1 MDFLKSLPPLQTTD
15 SNSTTAAVNTTTTTA
30 TNTATTTAT
39 NTATT
44 TTTTTTTN
52 LNNLINES
60 KKKIHRLTQEVVNK
74 ISAGE
79 VIQRPSNALK
89 ELLENCLDA
98 KSTTIT
104 VTVKDGGMKFLQIQD
119 NGSGIRLEDMG
130 IVCER
135 FTTSKL
141 TKFEDLRSIQSFGF
155 RGEALSSI
163 SHVSHLKI
171 LTKTADSPCAY
182 RACYLNGK
190 LTPPSPNEQ
199 SSDPKPCAG
208 VNGTQITVEDLFFNT
223 PSRKNVLKN
232 TVDEHSRIVLLMK
245 KYAINNPTVS
255 FILKKQGDPTPEVHT
270 SGGQNSLEKDVIGSL
285 YGTDLSKEL
294 KIITIDPN
302 NPNPNNDDDDNISG
316 SQIKNSNLNRLDFTM
331 KGFFSSTNYNSK
343 KINFILFI
351 NGRLVDSKNL
361 KTGLEQ
367 VYSKYLPKGTHPFMF
382 IRLLVPP
389 KNIDVNIHPTKSEV
403 KILHEEQIIEFIQQ
417 KVDQELSISSNSK
430 TFSTQ
435 ILLPGFDQDNVS
447 SSQKKQKNSQ
457 SSSTQTKSTNNNNNP
472 TSRKEPIEYAKDK
485 IRSDSKSQTLDA
497 FLNPMDYN
505 NNNDSS
511 IDDNDGSGIGRYDD
525 VDGSAGAAGAGGKFN
540 DNLIFNDNSENEA
553 PRDIDNPLSSVTP
566 IKSKEQRQQ
575 QSTTTTTTTTTTTA
589 TTKSNSP
596 ASKNDIKKLQEHTFI
611 TPRKTRKYKQV
622 ELTSI
627 KTLISEFQSNVH
639 DGLKEFFNDCVFVGC
654 LDHSYALVQFGKKLY
669 LINLENITKELFYQ
683 LSLLRFSDFD
693 SIKFSQSLSIYSLLL
708 VSLDSPLSGWME
720 SDGPKDKIAD
730 YLTKLL
736 ISKKELLNEYFSI
749 EINEDGELVGIPQVL
764 DHYVPCT
771 DNLPIFLLK
780 LATEVEWEFEKECF
794 AGIVK
799 EISSFFKIEPSF
811 LKLRDTQVNN
821 QQQTNSTTT
830 TNNINFIKKDGKEW
844 IIQHLIF
851 PAFRK
856 LSPPKKFANDGSVI
870 QITTLDNL
878 YKVFERC

>member
-15 SNSTTAAVNTTTTTA
+15 GNSTTS
-30 TNTATTTAT
+30 
-39 NTATT
+39 
-44 TTTTTTTN
+44 TTTN
-52 LNNLINES
+52 SNSNLINES

-119 NGSGIRLEDMG
+119 NGTGIRLEDMG

-171 LTKTADSPCAY
+171 LTKTADSSCAY

-190 LTPPSPNEQ
+190 LTPPSPNET

-294 KIITIDPN
+294 KIITIDSN
-302 NPNPNNDDDDNISG
+302 NSNNNNDDNNIDGISNNSG
-316 SQIKNSNLNRLDFTM
+316 QIKNSNLNRLDFTM
-331 KGFFSSTNYNSK
+331 KGFFSSTNYNTK

-367 VYSKYLPKGTHPFMF
+367 VYSKYLPKGTHPFIF

-435 ILLPGFDQDNVS
+435 ILLPGFDQDSSSSS

-457 SSSTQTKSTNNNNNP
+457 TSSTQTKSTNNNNP
-472 TSRKEPIEYAKDK
+472 TTRKEPIEYAKDK

-505 NNNDSS
+505 NNDS
-511 IDDNDGSGIGRYDD
+511 IDHDNNNDDSIGRHGDDHDNDGDGGR
-525 VDGSAGAAGAGGKFN
+525 SNSKFN
-540 DNLIFNDNSENEA
+540 DNLIFNDSGEIEA
-553 PRDIDNPLSSVTP
+553 PHDIDDPLSSVTP
-566 IKSKEQRQQ
+566 IKPKEQQQ
-575 QSTTTTTTTTTTTA
+575 LTTPTTTKTTTP

-611 TPRKTRKYKQV
+611 TPRRTRKYKQV

-627 KTLISEFQSNVH
+627 KSLIAEFQSNVH

-693 SIKFSQSLSIYSLLL
+693 CIKFSQPLSIYSLLL

-720 SDGPKDKIAD
+720 SDGSKDKIAD

-749 EINEDGELVGIPQVL
+749 EINDGGELVGIPQVL

-794 AGIVK
+794 TGIVK

-811 LKLRDTQVNN
+811 LKLRDQQTQNN
-821 QQQTNSTTT
+821 QQTTTTTT

>member
-1 MDFLKSLPPLQTTD
+1 MDFLKSLPLLPTD
-15 SNSTTAAVNTTTTTA
+15 GNSTSSTSP
-30 TNTATTTAT
+30 
-39 NTATT
+39 
-44 TTTTTTTN
+44 TTTN
-52 LNNLINES
+52 NVANES

-119 NGSGIRLEDMG
+119 NGTGIRLEDMG

-171 LTKTADSPCAY
+171 LTKTADSSCAY

-190 LTPPSPNEQ
+190 LTPASPNEQ

-232 TVDEHSRIVLLMK
+232 TIDEHSRIALLMK

-294 KIITIDPN
+294 KIISIDPN
-302 NPNPNNDDDDNISG
+302 SNISKDG
-316 SQIKNSNLNRLDFTM
+316 NDIGNTTPSSTLSRLDFTM
-331 KGFFSSTNYNSK
+331 KGFFSSTNYNAK

-367 VYSKYLPKGTHPFMF
+367 VYGKYLPKGTHPFIF

-435 ILLPGFDQDNVS
+435 VLLPGFDQDNT
-447 SSQKKQKNSQ
+447 SQKKQKNSQ
-457 SSSTQTKSTNNNNNP
+457 TSSTQTKSANNNNNNNSA
-472 TSRKEPIEYAKDK
+472 TRKEPPEYAKDK

-505 NNNDSS
+505 DNDNNNNNNND
-511 IDDNDGSGIGRYDD
+511 DNNTVGNDSGIGLSYDD
-525 VDGSAGAAGAGGKFN
+525 GGKFN
-540 DNLIFNDNSENEA
+540 DNLIFNDNGET
-553 PRDIDNPLSSVTP
+553 PRDIDDPSIATP
-566 IKSKEQRQQ
+566 IKPKQQ
-575 QSTTTTTTTTTTTA
+575 ANSTTTTT

-611 TPRKTRKYKQV
+611 TPRRTRKYKQV

-627 KTLISEFQSNVH
+627 KSLISDFQLNVH

-693 SIKFSQSLSIYSLLL
+693 SIKFSQPLSVYSLLL

-720 SDGPKDKIAD
+720 SDGPKEKIAD

-736 ISKKELLNEYFSI
+736 ISKKELLNEYFAI
-749 EINEDGELVGIPQVL
+749 EINDDGEIVGIPQVL

-794 AGIVK
+794 SGILK

-811 LKLRDTQVNN
+811 LKLRDTLTTV
-821 QQQTNSTTT
+821 TTT
-830 TNNINFIKKDGKEW
+830 NNNNINFIKKDGKEW
-844 IIQHLIF
+844 VIQHLIF

>member
-15 SNSTTAAVNTTTTTA
+15 SNSTAANTI
-30 TNTATTTAT
+30 N
-39 NTATT
+39 
-44 TTTTTTTN
+44 TTTTTTN
-52 LNNLINES
+52 TTTNNLINES

-294 KIITIDPN
+294 KIITIDSN
-302 NPNPNNDDDDNISG
+302 NPNNNNNNDNNNDDDDNSG
-316 SQIKNSNLNRLDFTM
+316 NQIKNSNLNRLDFTM

-435 ILLPGFDQDNVS
+435 ILLPGFDQDNTS

-457 SSSTQTKSTNNNNNP
+457 SSSTQTKSTNNNNNNP
-472 TSRKEPIEYAKDK
+472 TNRKEPIEYAKDK

-505 NNNDSS
+505 NDS

-525 VDGSAGAAGAGGKFN
+525 VDGGGAAAGKFN
-540 DNLIFNDNSENEA
+540 DNLIFNDSSENEA

-566 IKSKEQRQQ
+566 IKSKEQ
-575 QSTTTTTTTTTTTA
+575 STTTTTT
-589 TTKSNSP
+589 KSISP

-771 DNLPIFLLK
+771 DNLPIFLLR

-821 QQQTNSTTT
+821 QPQTTSTTTT